1 MSSFG
6 FQIIHDLELSSLWIL
21 NLMQGY
27 LAVSF
32 APVQLY
38 VHFLPYSYPLDRP
51 SYKALQDTHF
61 SARRKICGMPVIW
74 PARLLVNLSTTRV
87 AQVLILSRGRRT
99 PRAARGRRTPRAERF
114 IKACSK
120 DTFFV
125 RSFAHSSDF
134 MFPTCLVCNRTKA
147 VLSLFVYLLT
157 KRRKLQD

>member
-6 FQIIHDLELSSLWIL
+6 FQIVHDLELNSIWIL

-51 SYKALQDTHF
+51 SYQALQDTHF

-74 PARLLVNLSTTRV
+74 PVRLLVNLSTTHV
-87 AQVLILSRGRRT
+87 AQVLILSRGCRT
-99 PRAARGRRTPRAERF
+99 PRAVRGRRTPRAERL

-120 DTFFV
+120 VPF
-125 RSFAHSSDF
+125 SF
-134 MFPTCLVCNRTKA
+134 
-147 VLSLFVYLLT
+147 VLSLTRLISCFLPVSFAT
-157 KRRKLQD
+157 EQKLFYPFSYIS

>member
-6 FQIIHDLELSSLWIL
+6 FQIVHDLELNSIWIL

-38 VHFLPYSYPLDRP
+38 VHFLPYSYPLDRL
-51 SYKALQDTHF
+51 SYQALQDTHF

-74 PARLLVNLSTTRV
+74 PVRLLVNLSTTRV

-99 PRAARGRRTPRAERF
+99 PRAVRGRRTPRAERL

-120 DTFFV
+120 VPF
-125 RSFAHSSDF
+125 SF
-134 MFPTCLVCNRTKA
+134 
-147 VLSLFVYLLT
+147 VLSLTRLISCFLPVSFAT
-157 KRRKLQD
+157 EQKLFYPFSYIS

>member
-6 FQIIHDLELSSLWIL
+6 FQIVHDLELNSIWIL

-27 LAVSF
+27 LTVSF

-38 VHFLPYSYPLDRP
+38 VHFLPHSYPLDRP
-51 SYKALQDTHF
+51 SYQALQDTHF

-74 PARLLVNLSTTRV
+74 PVRLLVNLSTTRV

-99 PRAARGRRTPRAERF
+99 PRAVRGRRTPRAERL

-120 DTFFV
+120 VPF
-125 RSFAHSSDF
+125 SF
-134 MFPTCLVCNRTKA
+134 
-147 VLSLFVYLLT
+147 VLSLTRLISCFLPVSFAT
-157 KRRKLQD
+157 EQKLFYPFSYIS

>member
-6 FQIIHDLELSSLWIL
+6 FQIVHDLELSSIWIL

-38 VHFLPYSYPLDRP
+38 VHFLRYSYPLDRP
-51 SYKALQDTHF
+51 SYQALQDTHF

-74 PARLLVNLSTTRV
+74 PVRLLVNLSTTR
-87 AQVLILSRGRRT
+87 GRRT
-99 PRAARGRRTPRAERF
+99 PRVERL

>member
-6 FQIIHDLELSSLWIL
+6 FQIVHDLELSSLRIL
-21 NLMQGY
+21 NIMQGY

-38 VHFLPYSYPLDRP
+38 IHFLRYSYPLDRP
-51 SYKALQDTHF
+51 SYQALQDTHF
-61 SARRKICGMPVIW
+61 FARRKICGMPVIW

-99 PRAARGRRTPRAERF
+99 PRAVRGRRTPRAERL

-120 DTFFV
+120 VPF
-125 RSFAHSSDF
+125 SF
-134 MFPTCLVCNRTKA
+134 
-147 VLSLFVYLLT
+147 VLSLTRLISCFLPVSFAT
-157 KRRKLQD
+157 EQKLFYPFSYIS